1 MRMDGL
7 RFYAKLTNTATRDL
21 IDRIGKLQ
29 SALLVVGFV
38 AATFDQPLGRP
49 ILQPDYGR

>member
-21 IDRIGKLQ
+21 IDELASSNQ
-29 SALLVVGFV
+29 HCWWLAS
-38 AATFDQPLGRP
+38 
-49 ILQPDYGR
+49 